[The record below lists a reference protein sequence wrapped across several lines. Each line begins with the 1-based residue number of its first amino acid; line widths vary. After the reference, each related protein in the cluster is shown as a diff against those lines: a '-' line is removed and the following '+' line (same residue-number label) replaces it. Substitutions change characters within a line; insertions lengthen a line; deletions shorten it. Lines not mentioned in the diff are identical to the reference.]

1 MPVIRVFA
9 PAKINLSL
17 HVIGRRKDGYHLL
30 DSLVVFASV
39 GDEITAKSAPTLTFG
54 IEGAKAGGVPMD
66 ESNLVL
72 QAASL
77 FPDPKG
83 AMLLL
88 NKELPASAG
97 IGGGSTDAAATLKA
111 LSRLWHTDMP
121 SDSDIL
127 KLGADVPVCL
137 KGEATRM
144 RGVGGHLTRVPPLP
158 PIFAVL
164 VNPGVAVPTP
174 AVFAALSD
182 PTNTPMPDQFPR
194 FENTVDFAKWLGT
207 QRNDLEV
214 PASMV
219 APIIPTVLSELWGC
233 DGCLLARMS
242 GSGATCFGLFS
253 SPEGAERA
261 AAMLRVENP
270 DWWVVDTRLA

>member
-39 GDEITAKSAPTLTFG
+39 GDEITAKPAPTLTFG
-54 IEGAKAGGVPMD
+54 VEGAKAGGIPMD

-72 QAASL
+72 QAAAL

-83 AMLLL
+83 AVLMLT
-88 NKELPASAG
+88 KELPASAG
-97 IGGGSTDAAATLKA
+97 IGGGSSDAAATLQA
-111 LSRLWHTDMP
+111 LSRLWHADLP
-121 SDSDIL
+121 SASDIL

-137 KGEATRM
+137 KAEATRM

-158 PIFAVL
+158 PMFAVL
-164 VNPGVAVPTP
+164 VNPGVPVQTP
-174 AVFAALSD
+174 AVFAALSN
-182 PTNTPMPDQFPR
+182 PSNIPMPDQFPR
-194 FENTVDFAKWLGT
+194 FDNNVDFAKWLAT
-207 QRNDLEV
+207 QRNDLEA

-219 APIIPTVLSELWGC
+219 APVIPTVLSELWGC
-233 DGCLLARMS
+233 NGCLLARMS
-242 GSGATCFGLFS
+242 GSGATCFGLFTT
-253 SPEGAERA
+253 PEAAERA
-261 AAMLRVENP
+261 ASLLRDENP
-270 DWWVVDTRLA
+270 DWWVVDTRLS